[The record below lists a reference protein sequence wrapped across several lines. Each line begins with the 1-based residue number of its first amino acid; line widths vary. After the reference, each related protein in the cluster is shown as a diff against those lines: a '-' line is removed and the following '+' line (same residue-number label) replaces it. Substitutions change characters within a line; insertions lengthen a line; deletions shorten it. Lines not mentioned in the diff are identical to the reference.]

1 MLDIGNA
8 LVIVAHPDD
17 EVLGVGGTIPLIRRA
32 GGGATVLIV
41 TDGSSSQ
48 YPGDDAALVA
58 KQSQARAAAVIL
70 ENASLVQWDFPDMRL
85 EQVPHLELN
94 DAIGGLIRAEGFDT
108 VFVHARSDVNR
119 DHREIF
125 DAVLVATRPM
135 PDSPVQLVLTYE
147 VNSSTEWGAFGAR
160 DPFHPTVYVDIT
172 STIDVKLRAME
183 AYAGELRP
191 HPHPRSLEAIRDR
204 ARVRGSEVGF
214 TFAEAFELLYWR
226 GAILASGSAQPANKG
241 PRRGR

>member
-1 MLDIGNA
+1 MLEIGSA
-8 LVIVAHPDD
+8 LVIAAHPDD
-17 EVLGVGGTIPLIRRA
+17 EVLGVGGTVPLIRRA
-32 GGGATVLIV
+32 GGGVTILIV

-58 KQSQARAAAVIL
+58 KQSQARAAAATL
-70 ENASLVQWDFPDMRL
+70 EDSSLVQWDFPDMRL

-94 DAIGGLIRAEGFDT
+94 DAIGTLIRQGSFDT

-119 DHREIF
+119 DHQEIHN
-125 DAVLVATRPM
+125 AALVATRPV
-135 PDSPVQLVLTYE
+135 PDSPVNQVLAYE
-147 VNSSTEWGAFGAR
+147 VNSSTEWGAFGTR
-160 DPFHPTVYVDIT
+160 DPFRPTVYVDIT

-214 TFAEAFELLYWR
+214 MFAEAFEPLFWR
-226 GAILASGSAQPANKG
+226 GAITSSGTRQSTSMG
-241 PRRGR
+241 PPRER